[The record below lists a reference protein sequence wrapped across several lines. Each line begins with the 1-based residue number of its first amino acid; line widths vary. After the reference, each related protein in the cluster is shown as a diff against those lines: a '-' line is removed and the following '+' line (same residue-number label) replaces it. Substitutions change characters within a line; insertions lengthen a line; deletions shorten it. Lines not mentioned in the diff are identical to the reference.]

1 MKCLLRLPPPFAVVV
16 HPANGHGRI
25 PVFPGA
31 LRDGLRGSTGPET
44 AGGSAG
50 TPGYWGRGGGMDPCS
65 VGLRLGCGDGGGGA
79 GAGGWYSSALSS
91 SLARSS
97 PVLSSSVV
105 PGAGYRGTI
114 GACCAAFLQGRE
126 EAAGGGYREAWVGR
140 ASSSI
145 ASSTVGLGGGR
156 GGGPM
161 LPTCAGCLPGE
172 GATGRGE
179 TGGGTTGSGAE
190 AWMG

>member
-16 HPANGHGRI
+16 HPANGQGRI

-31 LRDGLRGSTGPET
+31 LRDGLRRGSRGPKT

-65 VGLRLGCGDGGGGA
+65 AGFRLGCGGGGGGA

-91 SLARSS
+91 SLAKPS
-97 PVLSSSVV
+97 PVPSSSVV

-114 GACCAAFLQGRE
+114 GACCAAFLRGRE
-126 EAAGGGYREAWVGR
+126 EAAGGGYWEAWVGR
-140 ASSSI
+140 ASSSV

-161 LPTCAGCLPGE
+161 LPICAGCLPE
-172 GATGRGE
+172 EAVTGRGA
-179 TGGGTTGSGAE
+179 TGSGAE